1 MNTQVSDSRPI
12 PAFVSPYNST
22 VVESHLDTFPSL
34 RIDKA
39 FPALLDYSLSLDL
52 ANMEITDHGHIP
64 YVVLLVR
71 ALEDWKKTVRS
82 SYLFPS
88 PIDKATAQ
96 RPPADLRRQRCI
108 QVTSR
113 RTETQIRRRKCRRS
127 RKPSI

>member
-1 MNTQVSDSRPI
+1 MNTQVSDSQSI
-12 PAFVSPYNST
+12 PAVVSPNNST

-71 ALEDWKKTVRS
+71 ALEDWKKTVRIS
-82 SYLFPS
+82 
-88 PIDKATAQ
+88 
-96 RPPADLRRQRCI
+96 
-108 QVTSR
+108 
-113 RTETQIRRRKCRRS
+113 
-127 RKPSI
+127 